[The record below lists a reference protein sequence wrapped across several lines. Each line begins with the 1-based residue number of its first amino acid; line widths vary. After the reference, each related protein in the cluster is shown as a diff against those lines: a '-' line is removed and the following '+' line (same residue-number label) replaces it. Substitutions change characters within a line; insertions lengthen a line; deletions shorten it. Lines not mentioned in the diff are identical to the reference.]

1 MEIKITLP
9 CEPETTVY
17 YINVYTW
24 QIFKCKI
31 HEFCITADG
40 TFAILDDEYKGIV
53 RRRIRGVRL
62 SDFGKIVFFTESEA
76 AKAIAER
83 AGKNGR

>member
-1 MEIKITLP
+1 MEVKITLP
-9 CEPETTVY
+9 CEVETTVY
-17 YINVYTW
+17 YINTYTW
-24 QIFKCKI
+24 QIFECKI

-40 TFAILDDEYKGIV
+40 TFAILDDEYKGIS
-53 RRRIRGVRL
+53 RIRIRGVRL
-62 SDFGKIVFFTESEA
+62 SDFGKIVFFTEEEA